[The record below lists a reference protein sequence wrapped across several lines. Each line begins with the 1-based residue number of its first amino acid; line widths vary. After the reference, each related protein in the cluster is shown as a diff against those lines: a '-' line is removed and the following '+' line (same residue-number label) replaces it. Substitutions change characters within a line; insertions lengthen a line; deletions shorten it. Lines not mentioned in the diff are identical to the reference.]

1 MIIKLTDPNGRE
13 VFSVENFVSNNLNI
27 CVTGELESMSRNMAK
42 WFIEANGGHFQTS
55 VTSATNYLVCNKVS
69 TSSKFQQAQKIGV
82 KIINEAELF
91 KLFNTTLLNTIAK
104 HGDSDMKAQYI
115 LQRPVFK
122 DLAKLP
128 KRFRYKGYNVHL
140 SIVHK
145 DDLAEYANDF
155 FSNPSANGGKEVTV
169 LNVFVSWDDADKM
182 MENGDEI
189 EDILC
194 EAFDVIES
202 KFPFIKQYKIKCDY
216 CDERD
221 AVFCTTWNS
230 IF

>member
-1 MIIKLTDPNGRE
+1 MIIRLSLNGRE
-13 VFSVENFVSNNLNI
+13 VFSVESSISSDLNI
-27 CVTGELESMSRNMAK
+27 CVTGELESMSRNMVK

-69 TSSKFQQAQKIGV
+69 TSSKFQQAQKLGI

-104 HGDSDMKAQYI
+104 HGNSDMKVQYV
-115 LQRPVFK
+115 LQRPIFK

-128 KRFRYKGYNVHL
+128 KQFKYKGYNVYF
-140 SIVHK
+140 SIVNRN
-145 DDLAEYANDF
+145 DLAEYANDF

-182 MENGDEI
+182 MENGDDL

-194 EAFDVIES
+194 GAFDAVES
-202 KFPFIKQYKIKCDY
+202 KLPFIKQYKINCDY
-216 CDERD
+216 CDD
-221 AVFCTTWNS
+221 NSAVFSTTWNS